1 MKWGLSK
8 KLVAIYCITS
18 GVSVLFGTLFREDYK
33 RLQDISQRYNLRYIA
48 DTNRDF
54 KVGNDE
60 TKRVYEELKVP
71 YADGKTL
78 EELSRENVARY
89 LSSHPKAK

>member
-1 MKWGLSK
+1 MTVLFKKELAANYCIALGLS
-8 KLVAIYCITS
+8 
-18 GVSVLFGTLFREDYK
+18 VLLGTLSRDYEP
-33 RLQDISQRYNLRYIA
+33 LQEISQRYDLRYIA